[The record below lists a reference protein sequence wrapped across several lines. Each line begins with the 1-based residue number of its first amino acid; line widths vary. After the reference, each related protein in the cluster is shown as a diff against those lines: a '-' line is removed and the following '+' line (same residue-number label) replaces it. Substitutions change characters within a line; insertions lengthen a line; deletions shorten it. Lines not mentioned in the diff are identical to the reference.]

1 MERGRFLWWPM
12 WESNVCRRVEGRGSD
27 VSFPLTQRTLI
38 LQTSTCCPGFARAAN
53 QLTAYFPPAR
63 VVGSGALEGRTEQLP
78 EERKWEGRV
87 PVDPPPVPPSRGPP
101 ALCSR
106 WAIVVHLGFTATPG
120 RRWCVPH
127 LKNSMGHREVDQPS
141 CRHTSV
147 RGRADFASDRLTP
160 GSGLAGDRAHQWT
173 PSTLGMLLRF
183 FLQQPSS

>member
-1 MERGRFLWWPM
+1 MVTHVGKQRVQTGGRQGERRFLSFDT
-12 WESNVCRRVEGRGSD
+12 EDTYTTNVNVLPWIRKGCQPANGLLSACACSRLWRAGGTHWTASGRKEVRGA
-27 VSFPLTQRTLI
+27 
-38 LQTSTCCPGFARAAN
+38 GA
-53 QLTAYFPPAR
+53 
-63 VVGSGALEGRTEQLP
+63 SG
-78 EERKWEGRV
+78 
-87 PVDPPPVPPSRGPP
+87 PPPVPPSPGPP